1 MAAPELGGLMT
12 EGVIV
17 ALITAAAVIISALI
31 TNKKLNAIHILVNG
45 RLSIALA
52 EVAALKEALV
62 KAEQSKK
69 EK

>member
-1 MAAPELGGLMT
+1 
-12 EGVIV
+12 
-17 ALITAAAVIISALI
+17 
-31 TNKKLNAIHILVNG
+31 VNG